1 MQALG
6 MIETRGSVAAIEALD
21 AMTKAADVT
30 LVEKTLI
37 GGGLVTVTVTGDVA
51 AVHAAVDAGTAA
63 VERLG
68 ENHLVT
74 SHVIA
79 RPHEELSVMFNPTD
93 PSGNEEGFKAED
105 TEENSMDLA
114 LGVIEIEAKPAVDA
128 EPESG
133 VELATDAEPESG
145 VEPAT
150 DAEPESGAE
159 PATDAEPESGVEPA
173 TDAEPKSGVELA
185 TDAELESGVE
195 LATDAESE
203 SGVEPATDAEST
215 TGAESAPV
223 MERKNGELSR
233 EYCDWLLK
241 QKGKEAL
248 LLELQQTHVTKLRN
262 LARNYPEIGI
272 AGREISRANKVKL
285 LEELKQWYQL

>member
-63 VERLG
+63 AERLG

-79 RPHEELSVMFNPTD
+79 RPHEELSVTFNPTD
-93 PSGNEEGFKAED
+93 PFDNEEGFEAEV
-105 TEENSMDLA
+105 TEENSMDLDP
-114 LGVIEIEAKPAVDA
+114 GVIEIEVKPAV
-128 EPESG
+128 
-133 VELATDAEPESG
+133 DAEPESG

-150 DAEPESGAE
+150 DAEPESG
-159 PATDAEPESGVEPA
+159 VEPA
-173 TDAEPKSGVELA
+173 TDAKSTTGVELA
-185 TDAELESGVE
+185 S
-195 LATDAESE
+195 
-203 SGVEPATDAEST
+203 
-215 TGAESAPV
+215 V

-285 LEELKQWYQL
+285 IEELKQWYQL

>member
-63 VERLG
+63 AERLG

-93 PSGNEEGFKAED
+93 PFDNEEGFEVEV
-105 TEENSMDLA
+105 TEENSMDLDP
-114 LGVIEIEAKPAVDA
+114 GVIEIEVKPAV
-128 EPESG
+128 
-133 VELATDAEPESG
+133 DAEPESG

-150 DAEPESGAE
+150 DAEPESRVE
-159 PATDAEPESGVEPA
+159 LETDAEPESGVEPA
-173 TDAEPKSGVELA
+173 TDAKSTTGVELA
-185 TDAELESGVE
+185 S
-195 LATDAESE
+195 
-203 SGVEPATDAEST
+203 
-215 TGAESAPV
+215 V

-241 QKGKEAL
+241 QNGKEAL

-285 LEELKQWYQL
+285 IEELKQWYQL

>member
-63 VERLG
+63 AERLG

-105 TEENSMDLA
+105 TEENSMDLP
-114 LGVIEIEAKPAVDA
+114 LGVIEIEAK
-128 EPESG
+128 PESG

-145 VEPAT
+145 AEPKT

-159 PATDAEPESGVEPA
+159 PKTDAES
-173 TDAEPKSGVELA
+173 
-185 TDAELESGVE
+185 ESGVE

-203 SGVEPATDAEST
+203 IGVEPATDAEST

-272 AGREISRANKVKL
+272 AGREISRANKEKL
-285 LEELKQWYQL
+285 IEELKQWYQL

>member
-63 VERLG
+63 AERLG

-93 PSGNEEGFKAED
+93 PSGNDEGFKAED
-105 TEENSMDLA
+105 TEEKSMDLA
-114 LGVIEIEAKPAVDA
+114 LGVIEIEAKSAVDA
-128 EPESG
+128 EPESS

-150 DAEPESGAE
+150 DTEPESGIE
-159 PATDAEPESGVEPA
+159 LATDAELE
-173 TDAEPKSGVELA
+173 SGVELA

-203 SGVEPATDAEST
+203 TNAELESGVESATDAEST
-215 TGAESAPV
+215 TGAESASV

-285 LEELKQWYQL
+285 IEELKQWYQL

>member
-63 VERLG
+63 AERLG

-93 PSGNEEGFKAED
+93 LFDNEEGFEAEV
-105 TEENSMDLA
+105 TEENSMDLDP
-114 LGVIEIEAKPAVDA
+114 GVIEIEVKPAVDA
-128 EPESG
+128 EPESR
-133 VELATDAEPESG
+133 

-150 DAEPESGAE
+150 DAELENGVKPVMDTE
-159 PATDAEPESGVEPA
+159 PTIV
-173 TDAEPKSGVELA
+173 
-185 TDAELESGVE
+185 
-195 LATDAESE
+195 AES
-203 SGVEPATDAEST
+203 V
-215 TGAESAPV
+215 PV

>member
-1 MQALG
+1 M
-6 MIETRGSVAAIEALD
+6 
-21 AMTKAADVT
+21 
-30 LVEKTLI
+30 
-37 GGGLVTVTVTGDVA
+37 TVTVTGDVA

-150 DAEPESGAE
+150 DAE
-159 PATDAEPESGVEPA
+159 
-173 TDAEPKSGVELA
+173 
-185 TDAELESGVE
+185 LESGVE

>member
-63 VERLG
+63 AERLG

-93 PSGNEEGFKAED
+93 PFDNEEGFEAEV
-105 TEENSMDLA
+105 TEENSMDLDP
-114 LGVIEIEAKPAVDA
+114 GVIEIEVKPAV
-128 EPESG
+128 
-133 VELATDAEPESG
+133 DAEPESG

-150 DAEPESGAE
+150 DAEPESSVE
-159 PATDAEPESGVEPA
+159 LETDAEPESSVELT
-173 TDAEPKSGVELA
+173 TDAEPESSVELT
-185 TDAELESGVE
+185 TDAEPENGVKPVMDTE
-195 LATDAESE
+195 ATI
-203 SGVEPATDAEST
+203 
-215 TGAESAPV
+215 GAESVPV

-272 AGREISRANKVKL
+272 AGREISRANKMKL

>member
-150 DAEPESGAE
+150 DAE
-159 PATDAEPESGVEPA
+159 
-173 TDAEPKSGVELA
+173 
-185 TDAELESGVE
+185 
-195 LATDAESE
+195 
-203 SGVEPATDAEST
+203 ST

>member
-63 VERLG
+63 AERLG

-93 PSGNEEGFKAED
+93 PFDNEEGFEAEV
-105 TEENSMDLA
+105 TEENSMDLDP
-114 LGVIEIEAKPAVDA
+114 GVIEIEVKPAV
-128 EPESG
+128 
-133 VELATDAEPESG
+133 DAEPESG

-150 DAEPESGAE
+150 DAEPESG
-159 PATDAEPESGVEPA
+159 VEPA
-173 TDAEPKSGVELA
+173 TDAKSTTGVELA
-185 TDAELESGVE
+185 S
-195 LATDAESE
+195 
-203 SGVEPATDAEST
+203 
-215 TGAESAPV
+215 V

-233 EYCDWLLK
+233 KYCDWLLK

-285 LEELKQWYQL
+285 IEELKQWYQL

>member
-63 VERLG
+63 AERLG

-93 PSGNEEGFKAED
+93 PFDNEEGFEVEV
-105 TEENSMDLA
+105 TEENSMDLDP
-114 LGVIEIEAKPAVDA
+114 GVIEIEVKPAV
-128 EPESG
+128 
-133 VELATDAEPESG
+133 DAEPESG

-150 DAEPESGAE
+150 DAEPESG
-159 PATDAEPESGVEPA
+159 
-173 TDAEPKSGVELA
+173 VELE
-185 TDAELESGVE
+185 TDAELENGVKPVMDTE
-195 LATDAESE
+195 PTIVAES
-203 SGVEPATDAEST
+203 V
-215 TGAESAPV
+215 PV

-285 LEELKQWYQL
+285 IEELKQWYQL

>member
-63 VERLG
+63 AERLG

-105 TEENSMDLA
+105 TEENSMDLP
-114 LGVIEIEAKPAVDA
+114 LGVIEIEAK
-128 EPESG
+128 PESG

-145 VEPAT
+145 AEPKT

-159 PATDAEPESGVEPA
+159 PKTDAEPESGAEPK
-173 TDAEPKSGVELA
+173 TDAES
-185 TDAELESGVE
+185 ESGVE

-203 SGVEPATDAEST
+203 IGVEPATDAEST

-241 QKGKEAL
+241 QKGKDAL

-272 AGREISRANKVKL
+272 AGREISRANKEKL
-285 LEELKQWYQL
+285 IEELKQWYQL

>member
-150 DAEPESGAE
+150 DAE
-159 PATDAEPESGVEPA
+159 
-173 TDAEPKSGVELA
+173 
-185 TDAELESGVE
+185 LESGVE

>member
-145 VEPAT
+145 VEQ
-150 DAEPESGAE
+150 
-159 PATDAEPESGVEPA
+159 
-173 TDAEPKSGVELA
+173 A

>member
-150 DAEPESGAE
+150 DAEPESG
-159 PATDAEPESGVEPA
+159 VEPA

>member
-93 PSGNEEGFKAED
+93 PFDNEEGFEAEV
-105 TEENSMDLA
+105 TEENSMDLDP
-114 LGVIEIEAKPAVDA
+114 GVIEIEVKPAV
-128 EPESG
+128 
-133 VELATDAEPESG
+133 DAEPESG

-150 DAEPESGAE
+150 DAEPESSVE
-159 PATDAEPESGVEPA
+159 LTTDAEPENGVKPVMDTEP
-173 TDAEPKSGVELA
+173 TI
-185 TDAELESGVE
+185 
-195 LATDAESE
+195 
-203 SGVEPATDAEST
+203 
-215 TGAESAPV
+215 GAESVPV

>member
-63 VERLG
+63 AERLG

-93 PSGNEEGFKAED
+93 PFDNEEGFEAEV
-105 TEENSMDLA
+105 TEENSMDLDP
-114 LGVIEIEAKPAVDA
+114 GVIEIEVKPAV
-128 EPESG
+128 
-133 VELATDAEPESG
+133 DAEPESG

-150 DAEPESGAE
+150 DAEPESG
-159 PATDAEPESGVEPA
+159 VEPA
-173 TDAEPKSGVELA
+173 TDAKSTTGVELA
-185 TDAELESGVE
+185 S
-195 LATDAESE
+195 
-203 SGVEPATDAEST
+203 
-215 TGAESAPV
+215 V

-285 LEELKQWYQL
+285 IEELKQWYQL

>member
-63 VERLG
+63 AERLG

-105 TEENSMDLA
+105 TEENSMDLP
-114 LGVIEIEAKPAVDA
+114 LGVIEIEAK
-128 EPESG
+128 PESG

-145 VEPAT
+145 AEPKT
-150 DAEPESGAE
+150 DAES
-159 PATDAEPESGVEPA
+159 
-173 TDAEPKSGVELA
+173 
-185 TDAELESGVE
+185 ESGVE

-203 SGVEPATDAEST
+203 IGVEPATDAEST

-241 QKGKEAL
+241 QKGKDAL

-272 AGREISRANKVKL
+272 AGREISRANKEKL
-285 LEELKQWYQL
+285 IEELKQWYQL

>member
-68 ENHLVT
+68 ENHLGT

-145 VEPAT
+145 V
-150 DAEPESGAE
+150 E